1 MTTSFGGALEPDQP
15 SLRDTPVVG
24 NDGVLVLDAAQRC
37 VRADTVFAHI
47 FDLDP
52 HALEGRAL
60 GETALP
66 KPLVAVLSETAD
78 AALSAN
84 GARRAQVSI
93 DDGGIARTFAILAW
107 PAAETVTL
115 IVWPCGGAAP
125 GEQAEAQAAERLAHL
140 RAEAALFMRD
150 HVLSVVSHDLRG
162 PLNAI
167 HSWGYVLER
176 KIDATDPAAQRALA
190 GIRSGVEQQVKLIE
204 QTVDATRAETKA
216 LALLL
221 APAAIRPL
229 IERSAA
235 LARASLA
242 DARGVTVAIESPL
255 AEEQIEG
262 DAERLTEA
270 LWLMLAFATEASERG
285 ASVVLASQIE
295 GNSWRSDV
303 RFTASAAALGDK
315 QLPHALEAVARKQA
329 LLPREVGRIAWG
341 LALCKRV
348 AETHGGSFEHGDIVD
363 GAAISMSLRVPLA
376 GM

>member
-1 MTTSFGGALEPDQP
+1 
-15 SLRDTPVVG
+15 
-24 NDGVLVLDAAQRC
+24 
-37 VRADTVFAHI
+37 
-47 FDLDP
+47 
-52 HALEGRAL
+52 
-60 GETALP
+60 
-66 KPLVAVLSETAD
+66 
-78 AALSAN
+78 
-84 GARRAQVSI
+84 
-93 DDGGIARTFAILAW
+93 
-107 PAAETVTL
+107 
-115 IVWPCGGAAP
+115 
-125 GEQAEAQAAERLAHL
+125 
-140 RAEAALFMRD
+140 
-150 HVLSVVSHDLRG
+150 
-162 PLNAI
+162 
-167 HSWGYVLER
+167 
-176 KIDATDPAAQRALA
+176 
-190 GIRSGVEQQVKLIE
+190 
-204 QTVDATRAETKA
+204 
-216 LALLL
+216 LL

-242 DARGVTVAIESPL
+242 DARGVTLTVESPL

-363 GAAISMSLRVPLA
+363 GAAISISLRVPLA